1 MLSLLGATS
10 GFAGMQLLHHLHV
23 LGPGV
28 GWSILQSG
36 FEADMVGSL
45 VGMGL
50 AMIKMLLA

>member
-1 MLSLLGATS
+1 
-10 GFAGMQLLHHLHV
+10 MQLLHHLHV